1 MTDSEGLY
9 IALISLHG
17 LIRGDEPE
25 LGRDADTGG
34 QVLYVLDLARALAEH
49 PEVSRVE
56 LMTRQI
62 LSTNVDHHYGEHLE
76 QIAERAWIVRL
87 PFGPHRYLY
96 KEHLW
101 PYLPQFVD
109 NALIH
114 LREIGRV
121 PDVIHSHYADAG
133 IAGVRLARLIAAPLV
148 HTGHSLGR
156 VKQQRLLDKGLS
168 EEVIEERYHMSRR
181 IEGEERVLKHANLII
196 ASTQQEVDEQ
206 YGMYPKV
213 DRNRMVVMPP
223 GVDLG
228 RFRPPK
234 RGERFEVAGEIDRF
248 LERPRKPMILAVQRP
263 DERKNLETLIRA
275 YGESDS
281 LRELANLVLLIGTR
295 DDIDEAPKG
304 QRKIIQQMLAL
315 IDRYDLYGSVAYPKQ
330 HSSEDVAEVY
340 RLAAARHGV
349 FVNPALTEPFGLT
362 LIEAAASGLPIVA
375 TNDGG
380 PQEIVRICNNGVL
393 IDPLDADSLANGL
406 FGVLADRGE
415 WRRRS
420 RAGIRGADRHFSWK
434 GHVAQYLKRLKTLR
448 RRGRKPI
455 AGPFTRMALADRLL
469 VCDID
474 NTLIGDREAL
484 AELLVWL
491 NAHRDRV
498 AFGVATGRV
507 LERTLSVLEE
517 WNVPRPDVLITAVGS
532 EIHYGRPDLVD
543 DRNWKRSIDYRW
555 DPVSLRECLAEVSG
569 IRLQP
574 ERDQRVFKLSY
585 FVDRFSWPGTREVRK
600 RLKEYGVAASVI
612 YSHHEF
618 LDLLPVRASKGR
630 AIQYLARRWGFEMDE
645 VLVAGDSGN
654 DADMLRSGA
663 LGVVVSNHSSE
674 LRYLRGRDRIC
685 FTEWPYAHGI
695 LEGIDRHGFI
705 PEDQPTLDVEASMIV
720 DESGGP
726 GTELESV

>member
-1 MTDSEGLY
+1 MADGEGLY

-17 LIRGDEPE
+17 LIRGEELE

-34 QVLYVLDLARALAEH
+34 QVQYVLDLARTLAEH
-49 PEVSRVE
+49 PDVGRVE

-62 LSTNVDHHYGEHLE
+62 LSTNVDHQYGEHLE
-76 QIAERAWIVRL
+76 QITDQAWIVRL

-96 KEHLW
+96 KESLW

-109 NALIH
+109 NALVH
-114 LREIGRV
+114 FREIGRV
-121 PDVIHSHYADAG
+121 PDVVHSHYADAG
-133 IAGVRLARLIAAPLV
+133 EAGVRLARLTSAPLV

-168 EEVIEERYHMSRR
+168 QEVIEERYHMSRR
-181 IEGEERVLKHANLII
+181 IEAEEGVIRRAGLII
-196 ASTQQEVDEQ
+196 TSTKQEVDEQ
-206 YGMYPKV
+206 YGMYAAV
-213 DRNRMVVMPP
+213 DRSRMAVIPP

-228 RFRPPK
+228 RFRPPR
-234 RGERFEVAGEIDRF
+234 RGERFEVAQVIDRF
-248 LERPRKPMILAVQRP
+248 LERPKKPMILAVQRP

-275 YGESDS
+275 YGESDA
-281 LRELANLVLLIGTR
+281 LRELANLVLLIGAR
-295 DDIDEAPKG
+295 DDIDTVPKG
-304 QRKIIQQMLAL
+304 QRKVLQQMLRL

-330 HSSEDVAEVY
+330 HSSEDIAEVY
-340 RLAAARHGV
+340 RLAAARGGV

-380 PQEIVRICNNGVL
+380 PQEIVRICSNGVL
-393 IDPLDADSLANGL
+393 IDPLDADALAEGL
-406 FGVLADRGE
+406 LEVLSDRHQ
-415 WRRRS
+415 WRLKA
-420 RAGIRGADRHFSWK
+420 RAGIRGADRNFSWK
-434 GHVAQYLKRLKTLR
+434 GHVAQYLKRIKPLQRKRRKTTAVPR
-448 RRGRKPI
+448 
-455 AGPFTRMALADRLL
+455 AQMALADRLL

-484 AELLVWL
+484 AEFLSWL
-491 NAHRDRV
+491 DAHRHRV

-507 LERTLSVLEE
+507 LERTLTVLEE
-517 WNVPRPDVLITAVGS
+517 WNVPRPDVLISSVGS
-532 EIHYGRPDLVD
+532 EIHYGRPDLVA
-543 DRNWKRSIDYRW
+543 DRNWKPTIDYRW
-555 DPVSLRECLAEVSG
+555 DPVSLRECLAEVPG

-574 ERDQRVFKLSY
+574 ERDQREFKLSY
-585 FVDRFSWPGTREVRK
+585 FVDTLEWPGAREIRK
-600 RLKEYGVAASVI
+600 RLKERGVSASLI

-663 LGVVVSNHSSE
+663 LGVVVRNHSSE

-695 LEGIDRHGFI
+695 LEGIDRHGFL
-705 PEDQPTLDVEASMIV
+705 PKEPPTLDAEGSVII
-720 DESGGP
+720 DEGGRP

>member
-1 MTDSEGLY
+1 MVEDEGLY

-17 LIRGDEPE
+17 LIRGEEPE

-62 LSTNVDHHYGEHLE
+62 LSTNVDHQYGEHLE
-76 QIAERAWIVRL
+76 QIAEKAWIVRL

-101 PYLPQFVD
+101 PYIPQFVD
-109 NALIH
+109 NALAH
-114 LREIGRV
+114 FREIGRV
-121 PDVIHSHYADAG
+121 PDVIHGHYADAG
-133 IAGVRLARLIAAPLV
+133 EAGVRLVRLLDVPLA

-156 VKQQRLLDKGLS
+156 VKRQRLLDKGLS

-181 IEGEERVLKHANLII
+181 VEAEERVLRRADLII
-196 ASTQQEVDEQ
+196 ASTLQEIEEQ
-206 YGMYPKV
+206 YSMY
-213 DRNRMVVMPP
+213 DEDARDRMVVIPP

-228 RFRPPK
+228 RFRPPR
-234 RGERFEVAGEIDRF
+234 RGERFEVARLIDRF
-248 LERPRKPMILAVQRP
+248 LTRPKKPIILAVQRP

-275 YGESDS
+275 YGENEA
-281 LRELANLVLLIGTR
+281 LKEFANLVLLIGTR
-295 DDIDEAPKG
+295 DDIGEMPRG
-304 QRKIIQQMLAL
+304 QRKVLQHMLHL

-330 HSSEDVAEVY
+330 HSSEDIAGIY
-340 RLAAARHGV
+340 RLAAARRGV

-393 IDPLDADSLANGL
+393 IDPLDAEALAEKL
-406 FGVLADRGE
+406 IEVLSDRAD
-415 WRRRS
+415 WNRRS
-420 RAGIRGADRHFSWK
+420 RAGIRGTDRHFSWK
-434 GHVAQYLKRLKTLR
+434 GHVAQYLKRVKPLR
-448 RRGRKPI
+448 RRRRKAAAIPR
-455 AGPFTRMALADRLL
+455 ARMALADRLL

-484 AELLVWL
+484 AELLEWL
-491 NAHRDRV
+491 EEHRHQI
-498 AFGVATGRV
+498 AFGIATGRV
-507 LERTLSVLEE
+507 LERTSPILEQ
-517 WNVPRPDVLITAVGS
+517 WNVPQPDVFITAVGS
-532 EIHYGRPDLVD
+532 EIYYGRPDLVSD
-543 DRNWKRSIDYRW
+543 LNWARTIDYRW
-555 DPVSLRECLAEVSG
+555 DTLSLRECLAEVPG

-574 ERDQRVFKLSY
+574 EQDQREFKLSY
-585 FVDRFSWPGTREVRK
+585 FVDPLEWPGARELRK
-600 RLKEYGVAASVI
+600 RLKEWGLSASLI

-618 LDLLPVRASKGR
+618 LDLLPIRASKGR
-630 AIQYLARRWGFEMDE
+630 AIQYLARRWGFSMDE

-663 LGVVVSNHSSE
+663 LGVVVKNHSSE
-674 LRYLRGRDRIC
+674 LRYLRGRERIH
-685 FTEWPYAHGI
+685 FAAASHAGGI
-695 LEGIDRHGFI
+695 LEGIDHHGFL
-705 PEDQPTLDVEASMIV
+705 PAS
-720 DESGGP
+720 EN
-726 GTELESV
+726 

>member
-1 MTDSEGLY
+1 MADDRGLY

-17 LIRGDEPE
+17 LIRGEEPE

-49 PEVSRVE
+49 PDVSRVE

-62 LSTNVDHHYGEHLE
+62 LSTNVHYEYGEHLE

-109 NALIH
+109 NALGH
-114 LREIGRV
+114 FREIGRV

-133 IAGVRLARLIAAPLV
+133 VVGVRLTRLISAPLV

-156 VKQQRLLDKGLS
+156 VKRQRLLDKGLS
-168 EEVIEERYHMSRR
+168 PEVIEERYHMSRR
-181 IEGEERVLKHANLII
+181 IGGEEEVLERADLII
-196 ASTQQEVDEQ
+196 ASTRQEVEDQ
-206 YGMYPKV
+206 YGMYPV
-213 DRNRMVVMPP
+213 DARNRMAVMPP

-228 RFRPPK
+228 RFRPPR
-234 RGERFEVAGEIDRF
+234 RGEVLKVAREIDRF
-248 LERPRKPMILAVQRP
+248 LERPKKPMILAVQRP

-275 YGESDS
+275 FGESEA
-281 LRELANLVLLIGTR
+281 LRELANMVLFVGTR
-295 DDIDEAPKG
+295 DDIDAVPKG
-304 QRKIIQQMLAL
+304 QRKVLQQMLHL

-330 HSSEDVAEVY
+330 HSSEDIPEVY
-340 RLAAARHGV
+340 RLAVARRGV

-393 IDPLDADSLANGL
+393 IDPLDAEALAENIL
-406 FGVLADRGE
+406 EVISDRVE
-415 WRRRS
+415 WSRRS
-420 RAGIRGADRHFSWK
+420 RAGIRGADRYFSWK
-434 GHVAQYLKRLKTLR
+434 GHVAQYFKTLKTLR
-448 RRGRKPI
+448 RRRGKTTTVPRAK
-455 AGPFTRMALADRLL
+455 MALADRLL

-491 NAHRDRV
+491 DAHRDQV

-517 WNVPRPDVLITAVGS
+517 WNVPRPDVLISAVGS
-532 EIHYGRPDLVD
+532 EVHYGGPDLVMD
-543 DRNWKRSIDYRW
+543 LNWRRTIDHRW
-555 DPVSLRECLAEVSG
+555 DTLSLRECLADVPG

-574 ERDQRVFKLSY
+574 ARDQREFKLSY
-585 FVDRFSWPGTREVRK
+585 FVDRPAWPGTREIRK
-600 RLKEYGVAASVI
+600 RIKEHGLAASVI
-612 YSHHEF
+612 FSHHEF

-630 AIQYLARRWGFEMDE
+630 AIQYLARRWGFEMDN

-663 LGVVVSNHSSE
+663 LGVVVKNHSSE
-674 LRYLRGRDRIC
+674 LRYLRGRERIY
-685 FTEWPYAHGI
+685 FAEASYAHGI
-695 LEGIDRHGFI
+695 LEGIDRHEFLPAKAPPADI
-705 PEDQPTLDVEASMIV
+705 EPDPLDH
-720 DESGGP
+720 
-726 GTELESV
+726 

>member
-1 MTDSEGLY
+1 MTDRDGLY

-17 LIRGDEPE
+17 LIRGEEPE

-49 PEVSRVE
+49 PDVSRVE
-56 LMTRQI
+56 LITRQI
-62 LSTNVDHHYGEHLE
+62 LSTNVDYQYGEHLE
-76 QIAERAWIVRL
+76 QIADRAWIVRL

-96 KEHLW
+96 KENLW

-109 NALIH
+109 NALVH
-114 LREIGRV
+114 FREIGRV

-133 IAGVRLARLIAAPLV
+133 DAGVRLARLISAPLV

-181 IEGEERVLKHANLII
+181 IEGETRVLDRADLII
-196 ASTQQEVDEQ
+196 ASTQQEIDEQ
-206 YGMYPKV
+206 YGMYPAV
-213 DRNRMVVMPP
+213 ARGRMAVIPP

-228 RFRPPK
+228 RFRPPR
-234 RGERFEVAGEIDRF
+234 RGEIFKVARVIDRF
-248 LERPRKPMILAVQRP
+248 LERPKKPMILAVQRP

-281 LRELANLVLLIGTR
+281 LRELANLVLLVGTR
-295 DDIDEAPKG
+295 DDIDTVPKG
-304 QRKIIQQMLAL
+304 QREVLQQMLQL

-330 HSSEDVAEVY
+330 HSSEDIAEIY
-340 RLAAARHGV
+340 RLAASRRGV

-375 TNDGG
+375 PNDGG

-393 IDPLDADSLANGL
+393 IDPLDAEALAESLL
-406 FGVLADRGE
+406 EVLSDRRQ
-415 WRRRS
+415 WRLRA
-420 RAGIRGADRHFSWK
+420 RAGIQGAGRNFSWE
-434 GHVAQYLKRLKTLR
+434 GHVARYLKRIKPLR
-448 RRGRKPI
+448 RRRHKTTTVPR
-455 AGPFTRMALADRLL
+455 AQMALADRLL

-484 AELLVWL
+484 AEFFLWL
-491 NAHRDRV
+491 DAHRHRV

-517 WNVPRPDVLITAVGS
+517 WNIPRPDVLITAVGS
-532 EIHYGRPDLVD
+532 EIHYGRQDLVRD
-543 DRNWKRSIDYRW
+543 LNWRRTIDYRW
-555 DPVSLRECLAEVSG
+555 DTLSLRECLANVPG
-569 IRLQP
+569 LRLQP
-574 ERDQRVFKLSY
+574 ARDQREFKLSY
-585 FVDRFSWPGTREVRK
+585 FVERFAWPGTREIRK
-600 RLKEYGVAASVI
+600 RIKEYGLAASVI
-612 YSHHEF
+612 FSHHEF

-663 LGVVVSNHSSE
+663 LGVVVKNHSSE

-695 LEGIDRHGFI
+695 LEGIDRHGFL
-705 PEDQPTLDVEASMIV
+705 PEDQQTLDVEGSTIV
-720 DESGGP
+720 DEGGGS